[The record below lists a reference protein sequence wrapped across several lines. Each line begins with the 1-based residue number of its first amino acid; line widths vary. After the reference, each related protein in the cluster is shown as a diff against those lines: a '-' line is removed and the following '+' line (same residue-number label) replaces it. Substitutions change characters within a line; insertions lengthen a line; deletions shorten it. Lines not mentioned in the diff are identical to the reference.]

1 MCRGLTSQN
10 TCDPS
15 VPSSEYNFVK
25 KILVIEDEKSVLNNI
40 LEILESGGFKAT
52 GAKSGT
58 LGIRMA
64 KEQTPHLIL
73 CDIMMPE
80 MDGYSVFSTLK
91 RETTTATI
99 PFIFITAKS
108 EHADMRHGMNL
119 GVDDYITKPFR
130 RIELLD
136 AIAIRLQRQTVV
148 TQQYNTERQRVQELH
163 QRVQELEQL
172 NATTSSLLRQLIE
185 DLRQPLS
192 SINMIMHLLK
202 DSPSEAQRDY
212 YLATLRSE
220 FTSQIALI
228 NQVSELQGLLTPD
241 NLRLL
246 KQLNLLNSKE
256 SKKRTNAD

>member
-1 MCRGLTSQN
+1 M
-10 TCDPS
+10 
-15 VPSSEYNFVK
+15 K

-64 KEQTPHLIL
+64 KEQAPNLIL

-80 MDGYSVFSTLK
+80 IDGYSVLSALK
-91 RETTTATI
+91 RENVTATI
-99 PFIFITAKS
+99 PFIFVTAKS
-108 EHADMRHGMNL
+108 DHTDMRYGMNL
-119 GVDDYITKPFR
+119 GIDDYIVKPFR

-136 AIAIRLQRQTVV
+136 AIAIRLQRQTLV
-148 TQQYNTERQRVQELH
+148 TQQYNAERQRVEELH

-172 NATTSSLLRQLIE
+172 NATNSSLLRQLIE

-192 SINMIMHLLK
+192 SINMIMHLFK

-212 YLATLRSE
+212 YIATLRSE
-220 FTSQIALI
+220 FTNQIALI

-246 KQLNLLNSKE
+246 KQLNLLSSKE
-256 SKKRTNAD
+256 GKKRSQTD

>member
-1 MCRGLTSQN
+1 M
-10 TCDPS
+10 
-15 VPSSEYNFVK
+15 K

-58 LGIRMA
+58 LGIRLA
-64 KEQTPHLIL
+64 KEQSPHLIL

-80 MDGYSVFSTLK
+80 VDGYNVLNALKSETL
-91 RETTTATI
+91 TATI
-99 PFIFITAKS
+99 PFIFVTAKT
-108 EHADMRHGMNL
+108 EHDDVRHGMNL
-119 GVDDYITKPFR
+119 GIDDYITKPFR
-130 RIELLD
+130 RMELLD
-136 AIAIRLQRQTVV
+136 TIAIRLQRQALV
-148 TQQYNTERQRVQELH
+148 TQQYNVERQRVEDLH

-172 NATTSSLLRQLIE
+172 NATNSSLLKQLIE

-202 DSPSEAQRDY
+202 DSPSAAQRDY

-220 FTSQIALI
+220 FTHQIALI
-228 NQVSELQGLLTPD
+228 NQVSDLQGLLTPD

-246 KQLNLLNSKE
+246 KQLNLLNAKDH
-256 SKKRTNAD
+256 KKRSHTD

>member
-1 MCRGLTSQN
+1 
-10 TCDPS
+10 
-15 VPSSEYNFVK
+15 VK

-40 LEILESGGFKAT
+40 LEILASGGFKAT
-52 GAKSGT
+52 GAKNGP
-58 LGIRMA
+58 LGIRIA
-64 KEQTPHLIL
+64 KEQAPNLIL

-80 MDGYSVFSTLK
+80 VDGYSVLSSLK
-91 RETTTATI
+91 REPATAAI

-108 EHADMRHGMNL
+108 AHADMRHGMNL
-119 GVDDYITKPFR
+119 GIDDYIIKPFR
-130 RIELLD
+130 RMELLD
-136 AIAIRLQRQTVV
+136 AIAIRLQRQTLV
-148 TQQYNTERQRVQELH
+148 TQQYNAERQRVEELL

-172 NATTSSLLRQLIE
+172 NATNSSLLRQLIE

-220 FTSQIALI
+220 FTHQIALI

-246 KQLNLLNSKE
+246 KQLNLLNPKE
-256 SKKRTNAD
+256 SKKRSQPD